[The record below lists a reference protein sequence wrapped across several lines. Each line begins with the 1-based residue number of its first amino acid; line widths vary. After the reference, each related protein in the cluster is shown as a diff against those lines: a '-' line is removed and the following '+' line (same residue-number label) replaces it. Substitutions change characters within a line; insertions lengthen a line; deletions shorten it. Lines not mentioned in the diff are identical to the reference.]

1 MVGSMAGF
9 SSSWLRWGLIFTAL
23 FLATHWQEVTSPT
36 WNVDDWALL
45 GQPIDQAFQSRPGW
59 DLVYGVLFQ
68 HAYSPFFGW
77 LIAAGSIY
85 ALAAALALFVP
96 AVTPPWI
103 CLLALLISGHAYLL
117 DLFNFSFAIG
127 LYLLPAALSVWGA
140 VLIAYRSGPPLLG
153 RRWLDGILG
162 LLAIAFALSIY
173 QPTGYI
179 GIVLLGWNGLAR
191 ALGSQRFGGQAP
203 KRLVA
208 GVLTGG
214 IGYYLVSLLAM
225 AGQTPNSRTGF
236 STLARFW
243 HKLTEL
249 GVYREVYAT
258 EVSLL
263 PRIPQQG
270 LAVVFLLLLALSTV
284 QLLRVTPH
292 GPQRRGRLGSL
303 WAAAGFLTLVPF
315 LLYYILD
322 AGFPSRAF
330 CLGNLGIASLI
341 VAVLATMAAPQTAQ
355 RLGAPWLGW
364 NPRLARGLVG
374 LLVVGYL
381 VPQAAFASRVWEF
394 TALMQQRDIA
404 LSQSILADVRAASL
418 KGGTPAEPFF
428 VFGTTERTEPFQHWS
443 SVGESAFRREW
454 SIPALFLNLHQV
466 KVNHIAYRHEGNEAE
481 VRAGLPPCRAYP
493 EPGAIVPYQGRW
505 LVCLEA
511 NPVAPPERR

>member
-1 MVGSMAGF
+1 MTGF
-9 SSSWLRWGLIFTAL
+9 SSSWLRWGLIFSAL
-23 FLATHWQEVTSPT
+23 FLAIHWQEVSSPT

-45 GQPIDQAFQSRPGW
+45 GQSIDQANQSRPGW
-59 DLVYGVLFQ
+59 DLVYGSLFQ

-77 LIAAGSIY
+77 LLAAGSIY

-140 VLIAYRSGPPLLG
+140 VLIAYRTGPPLLG
-153 RRWLDGILG
+153 RRWLDAILG
-162 LLAIAFALSIY
+162 LLAVAFALSIY

-179 GIVLLGWNGLAR
+179 GIALLGWNGLAR
-191 ALGSQRFGGQAP
+191 ALGSRPFGLKAP
-203 KRLVA
+203 KQLVA

-214 IGYYLVSLLAM
+214 FGYYLVSRLAM
-225 AGQTPNSRTGF
+225 AGQTPNTRTGF
-236 STLARFW
+236 ASLERFW
-243 HKLTEL
+243 HKLTDG
-249 GVYREVYAT
+249 GVHREVYAT
-258 EVSLL
+258 DVSLL

-270 LAVVFLLLLALSTV
+270 LAMLFLLLLALTTV
-284 QLLRVTPH
+284 QLLRVTPK
-292 GPQRRGRLGSL
+292 GPQRTRRLGSL

-330 CLGNLGIASLI
+330 CLGI
-341 VAVLATMAAPQTAQ
+341 VAVLATMAAPLTAQ
-355 RLGAPWLGW
+355 RLGVPWLGW
-364 NPRLARGLVG
+364 NPTLARGLVG

-381 VPQAAFASRVWEF
+381 VPQAAFASRVWEL
-394 TALMQQRDIA
+394 TALMQMRDMA

-418 KGGTPAEPFF
+418 QGGTPAESFSI
-428 VFGTTERTEPFQHWS
+428 FGTTERTEPFAHWS

-466 KVNHIAYRHEGNEAE
+466 KVNHIAYRSEANEAE

-493 EPGAIVPYQGRW
+493 QPGAIVAYQGRW

-511 NPVAPPERR
+511 NPAAAPERR

>member
-1 MVGSMAGF
+1 MAGF
-9 SSSWLRWGLIFTAL
+9 SSSWLRWGLIFSAL
-23 FLATHWQEVTSPT
+23 FLAIHWQEVTSPT

-45 GQPIDQAFQSRPGW
+45 GQSINQASQSRPGW
-59 DLVYGVLFQ
+59 DFVYGSLFQ

-140 VLIAYRSGPPLLG
+140 VLIAYRTGQPLLG

-162 LLAIAFALSIY
+162 LLAVAFALSIY
-173 QPTGYI
+173 QPTGYV
-179 GIVLLGWNGLAR
+179 GIALLGWNGLAR
-191 ALGSQRFGGQAP
+191 ALGSRPFGLRASKQ
-203 KRLVA
+203 LVA

-214 IGYYLVSLLAM
+214 FGYYLVSRLAL

-236 STLARFW
+236 ASLERFW
-243 HKLTEL
+243 HKLTDG
-249 GVYREVYAT
+249 GVLREVYAT
-258 EVSLL
+258 HVSLL

-270 LAVVFLLLLALSTV
+270 LAMLFLLLLALTTV
-284 QLLRVTPH
+284 QLLRVTPK
-292 GPQRRGRLGSL
+292 GPQRTRRLGSL

-341 VAVLATMAAPQTAQ
+341 VAVLATMAAPLTAQ
-355 RLGAPWLGW
+355 RLGVPWLGW
-364 NPRLARGLVG
+364 NPKLARGLVG

-381 VPQAAFASRVWEF
+381 VPQAAFASRVWEL
-394 TALMQQRDIA
+394 TALLQMRDMA

-418 KGGTPAEPFF
+418 QGGTPAEPFYI
-428 VFGTTERTEPFQHWS
+428 FGTTERTEPFAHWS

-454 SIPALFLNLHQV
+454 SIPTLFLNLHKV
-466 KVNHIAYRHEGNEAE
+466 RVNHIAYRHEGNEAE

-511 NPVAPPERR
+511 NPAAAPLRR